1 MGVSERWSRRRPMA
15 KRKCEWYRVF
25 TEFLPSFWFFSLSL
39 SLHFCGRHR
48 RIGFHL
54 PFGAVVSLLIFE
66 KERERE
72 REMRRR
78 RSAGR
83 PLWRRGADA
92 DAAKK
97 QRPPPYPPQQQ
108 QQKKNWKKIERERE
122 RMMKNKIE
130 REKATLG
137 RCFWQVDRRGTPGHK
152 VQTPAPT
159 SKSSQ
164 HRRHQLM
171 RLRPC
176 NLPWISL
183 ILFFIFFIFC
193 LVSHFTDRR
202 WWPAHRRA
210 QTKTCRFIYALMHL
224 CIYALM
230 SIT

>member
-1 MGVSERWSRRRPMA
+1 MENGKFDDVDSVKLGKKKLNQTIDLKAKKKTFVRFDSLAAKIGSTGRIGLRNRRQCLSAKLNSIHFQKNSVTTVTTISTFFFCDILIWNQWNRMGVSERWSRRRPMA

-122 RMMKNKIE
+122 ND
-130 REKATLG
+130 EK
-137 RCFWQVDRRGTPGHK
+137 
-152 VQTPAPT
+152 
-159 SKSSQ
+159 
-164 HRRHQLM
+164 
-171 RLRPC
+171 
-176 NLPWISL
+176 
-183 ILFFIFFIFC
+183 
-193 LVSHFTDRR
+193 
-202 WWPAHRRA
+202 
-210 QTKTCRFIYALMHL
+210 
-224 CIYALM
+224 
-230 SIT
+230 